1 MPDREQSY
9 LLNSFIF
16 LLGILLGTFV
26 TLGFLVR
33 AMFAEAGT
41 HLAIDD
47 EEVQHAVAERIEPI
61 GEVLLLG
68 SAELTAAAVAPVVQP
83 NPVSAPLT
91 GPQVYNQACFACHM
105 PPGIAGAPALGDAAA
120 WSARV
125 AQGLDMLV
133 EHALVGFT
141 GEAGVMPAKGGQMQ
155 LSDDEVRAAVEFMLE
170 QLNQ

>member
-1 MPDREQSY
+1 MPRREHHY
-9 LLNSFIF
+9 LLDSFIF

-47 EEVQHAVAERIEPI
+47 EEVQLEVAARIEPL
-61 GEVLLLG
+61 GGVLLMG
-68 SAELTAAAVAPVVQP
+68 SDELAAAAVTPVVLP
-83 NPVSAPLT
+83 APVSAPLT

-120 WSARV
+120 WAGRV
-125 AQGLDMLV
+125 EQGMDLLV
-133 EHALVGFT
+133 EHAIVGFT
-141 GEAGVMPAKGGQMQ
+141 GETGVMPAKGGQMQ

-170 QLNQ
+170 QLGQ